1 MHALT
6 PRCVMSYTPM
16 RWTKPAV
23 WAKSKR
29 EFVRQSAFS
38 LIAGLAVHGTSCR
51 PMPYSAV
58 CATKHHERRGAG
70 TCAPAI
76 AHATLGR

>member
-1 MHALT
+1 
-6 PRCVMSYTPM
+6 MSYTPM

-38 LIAGLAVHGTSCR
+38 LIARLALHATSCR
-51 PMPYSAV
+51 PMP
-58 CATKHHERRGAG
+58 
-70 TCAPAI
+70 
-76 AHATLGR
+76 